1 MRNKLI
7 IFFVFLLIPIIAQA
21 EECTMEDQLRLRE
34 IAGKAKINYELGDYP
49 PEGMRSFIVT
59 ITGFSKEIYV
69 TGLEPVIDFRYED
82 EKGIIK
88 RSGFAPGRTYKL
100 EFYGSEES
108 KCSDYKIFTKLL
120 SLPHYNYYS
129 EHPLCEGHEDYILCQ
144 KFVNSNELVI
154 NNLDFYNKMT
164 AYIESLEKN
173 KEKSLKPKK
182 EEDNDIIYDI
192 LKFLDKYYFFL
203 YVVIILGVGGIVY
216 IEIKESRRIL

>member
-1 MRNKLI
+1 MRLKTL
-7 IFFVFLLIPIIAQA
+7 FFTLLIVFPIVVQA
-21 EECTMEDQLRLRE
+21 DNCSMEDELRLRE
-34 IAGKAKINYELGDYP
+34 MAAKAKINYEFGDYP
-49 PEGMRSFIVT
+49 PEGMRSFVVT
-59 ITGFSKEIYV
+59 ITGFSKEFYIK
-69 TGLEPVIDFRYED
+69 GPEPVVNFVYEGQ
-82 EKGIIK
+82 EGMVK
-88 RSGFAPGRTYKL
+88 RLGFTPGRTYRL

-108 KCSDYKIFTKLL
+108 KCPHHKIFTTLL
-120 SLPHYNYYS
+120 ALPHYNYYS
-129 EHPLCEGHEDYILCQ
+129 EHPLCVGHEDYILCQ